1 MVTENY
7 RQVCAYLE
15 ARYPEI
21 DGYNFYRDIFPDN
34 ENAGELH
41 EDFSHPNAI
50 YLYKDEQDPK
60 RRALRRRIMLNDTWE
75 EDYTEFVEENP
86 MTLCSGLTYHSRANR
101 LKDAQCMNALIFDLD
116 GVGLNEIQSLFL
128 RFGGDPNELRRLP
141 MPTYLVASG
150 SGLHIYYV
158 FDKPID
164 LYPNIKLQLK
174 SLKYDLTFRM
184 WDYKGTTQV
193 KEIQYQS
200 INQSFRMVGS
210 TNAKYGS
217 VIRAFRTGE
226 RVTLEYLNGYAK
238 EKNRVN
244 LKKPFRPSQ
253 MRLEEAKEKYPDWY
267 QRTVVERHREPKK
280 WDIKGKQGY
289 ALYDWW
295 LNHVNEIKGGH
306 RYFFLMCMAIYAC
319 KCDVPK
325 KKLREDMKKALAE
338 LERVEH
344 HNPDGSEDHMHPE
357 DIKSAMEAYD
367 KAYYNFTINDIEHL
381 TDVRIE
387 RNKRNGLKQN
397 QHLYLARRRKEDM
410 KAIELPMKAPEGR
423 PKGSGTAQQRVAA
436 YQAEH
441 PEATVTE
448 IARGLGISRTTV
460 YKWVKKSVQ

>member
-1 MVTENY
+1 
-7 RQVCAYLE
+7 
-15 ARYPEI
+15 
-21 DGYNFYRDIFPDN
+21 
-34 ENAGELH
+34 
-41 EDFSHPNAI
+41 
-50 YLYKDEQDPK
+50 
-60 RRALRRRIMLNDTWE
+60 
-75 EDYTEFVEENP
+75 
-86 MTLCSGLTYHSRANR
+86 
-101 LKDAQCMNALIFDLD
+101 
-116 GVGLNEIQSLFL
+116 
-128 RFGGDPNELRRLP
+128 

-193 KEIQYQS
+193 EEIQYQS
-200 INQSFRMVGS
+200 INQSFRMMGS

-267 QRTVVERHREPKK
+267 QRTVVEGHREPKK

-325 KKLREDMKKALAE
+325 KKLREDMKKAVAE

-423 PKGSGTAQQRVAA
+423 PSAKKKVEEYFEVFPDCPPKEAA
-436 YQAEH
+436 AALEVSVS
-441 PEATVTE
+441 T
-448 IARGLGISRTTV
+448 I
-460 YKWVKKSVQ
+460 YKYHKYR

>member
-1 MVTENY
+1 
-7 RQVCAYLE
+7 
-15 ARYPEI
+15 
-21 DGYNFYRDIFPDN
+21 
-34 ENAGELH
+34 
-41 EDFSHPNAI
+41 
-50 YLYKDEQDPK
+50 
-60 RRALRRRIMLNDTWE
+60 
-75 EDYTEFVEENP
+75 
-86 MTLCSGLTYHSRANR
+86 
-101 LKDAQCMNALIFDLD
+101 
-116 GVGLNEIQSLFL
+116 
-128 RFGGDPNELRRLP
+128 
-141 MPTYLVASG
+141 
-150 SGLHIYYV
+150 
-158 FDKPID
+158 
-164 LYPNIKLQLK
+164 
-174 SLKYDLTFRM
+174 
-184 WDYKGTTQV
+184 
-193 KEIQYQS
+193 
-200 INQSFRMVGS
+200 
-210 TNAKYGS
+210 
-217 VIRAFRTGE
+217 
-226 RVTLEYLNGYAK
+226 
-238 EKNRVN
+238 
-244 LKKPFRPSQ
+244 

-267 QRTVVERHREPKK
+267 QRTVVEGHREPKK